1 MEMSV
6 KNWVRVWAKTLV
18 ATPFVFMAL
27 VVAAATASQ
36 AIHDI
41 DAVAS
46 WDGLFNIVRALPELS
61 VYALMIGAIAG
72 LPTLV
77 IGLPMALILERL
89 ETTTFLNYA
98 FTGLILGAVG
108 GFVIL
113 AYDQYQHA
121 AVPNYL
127 LARTLT
133 PVCAVYGLVAAVMF
147 RLFSRGR
154 SSRPKPRPEPAPL
167 IALPAPADPDQTD

>member
-6 KNWVRVWAKTLV
+6 KTWVRVWAKTLV

-27 VVAAATASQ
+27 IMLAAIASQ
-36 AIHDI
+36 AIHDV

-61 VYALMIGAIAG
+61 VYALMIGAVAG

-77 IGLPMALILERL
+77 IGLPTALILERL

-98 FTGLILGAVG
+98 FTGLILGAAG
-108 GFVIL
+108 GFAIM
-113 AYDQYQHA
+113 ASYQYDQPA
-121 AVPNYL
+121 PNYL
-127 LARTLT
+127 FARTMT
-133 PVCAVYGLVAAVMF
+133 PVCAVYGLIAAVMF
-147 RLFSRGR
+147 RLFSRAR
-154 SSRPKPRPEPAPL
+154 SARPKPRPEPAPL
-167 IALPAPADPDQTD
+167 LALPAPADEDAD

>member
-6 KNWVRVWAKTLV
+6 KTWVRVWAKTLV

-27 VVAAATASQ
+27 IMLAAIASQ
-36 AIHDI
+36 AIHDV

-61 VYALMIGAIAG
+61 IYALMIGAIAG

-89 ETTTFLNYA
+89 ETTTYLNYA
-98 FTGLILGAVG
+98 FTGLILGAAG

-127 LARTLT
+127 FARTMT

-147 RLFSRGR
+147 RLFSRAR
-154 SSRPKPRPEPAPL
+154 SARPKPPPAPAPL
-167 IALPAPADPDQTD
+167 IALPAPATQDDD